1 MKMIP
6 ATDRVIKLR
15 AAALHAP
22 VLERSIRNTYRP
34 ERAGLLFVEGWAA
47 ASTIPTVS
55 LRRAQAEAYVLRNM
69 PPVINSDELIV
80 GCPDFSPLS
89 EDEVRRLVKIEKSG
103 HAIPWAGGLSS
114 HMALDFEKLLNMGVN
129 GLIQEIK
136 EHRASLDMNMPECI
150 EKDEFYQGCLAELY
164 GLLTT
169 AERYVEYARFL
180 AQSASPER
188 ASELEQIAGILEH
201 VPAKPAR
208 TFREALQSI
217 RFYLFTLWGLFQMGR
232 PDQYLLPFYQADLAA
247 GHMTPESALELIDC
261 FNFLYS
267 YQLPTATSSGLMIG
281 GRDKNGVNVA
291 NDLTRL
297 FLQSIGHVRLAY
309 PSVGLCV
316 HRETPD
322 DLLDLSVKLL
332 SEGCSHPALFNDEF
346 IIKGLLKLG
355 LPVEDARN
363 YTHSCCVE
371 ITPCAKSGVW
381 ISSPYHNLLGIFME
395 FLSEHSDFGSFDN
408 LLIAYRSRLREK
420 VEAAASH
427 QNLLQLERSRIG
439 GESLLA
445 ACLVH
450 DCLKTGCSLD
460 QGGAVYNYI
469 CPTFI
474 GMANLVDSLAT
485 INLLVFKEKEI
496 TLAEL
501 LRVLKDNYKGNEPL
515 RKRIINKLPHYG
527 NNEPLTDQLA
537 QIITDM
543 LAHIGDGLKT
553 FRGAALVP
561 SLFSYLEHER
571 LGQQTMATPD
581 GRLACSPL
589 ADSVG
594 AVQGRDK
601 HGPTAAILSATCWDH
616 TPFIG
621 GTAVNMKFGKSQMS
635 GEVAAKMKALIETFM
650 EKGGFELQ
658 INCVNRETLLK
669 ALEHPENHADLL
681 VRIGG
686 YSDYFTRLSSKMQTE
701 IIARTEHIL

>member
-1 MKMIP
+1 MNLIP
-6 ATDRVIKLR
+6 ATDRVVKLR
-15 AAALHAP
+15 KAALRAP
-22 VLERSIRNTYRP
+22 VFECSIGIFRP
-34 ERAGLLFVEGWAA
+34 ERVRLLFLEGWAA
-47 ASTIPTVS
+47 AATIPTCR

-69 PPVINSDELIV
+69 PPVINPDELIV
-80 GCPDFSPLS
+80 GCPDFSPLT
-89 EDEVRRLVKIEKSG
+89 EDEIRRSEKVASAG
-103 HAIPWAGGLSS
+103 HAIPGAGGLSS
-114 HMALDFEKLLNMGVN
+114 HMALDFEKLLTVGVN
-129 GLIQEIK
+129 GLIKEIK
-136 EHRASLDMNMPECI
+136 ARRAAFDLNLPEHIA
-150 EKDEFYQGCLAELY
+150 KDEFYQGCLVELE
-164 GLLTT
+164 GLLT
-169 AERYVEYARFL
+169 AAGRYVEHARLL

-188 ASELEQIAGILEH
+188 AAELEQIAGILEQ

-232 PDQYLLPFYQADLAA
+232 PDQYLLPYYQADLAA
-247 GHMTPESALELIDC
+247 GRLTPESALELIDC
-261 FNFLYS
+261 FSFLYS
-267 YQLPTATSSGLMIG
+267 YQLPTATSIGLMVG
-281 GRDKNGVNVA
+281 GRDKNGGNVA

-309 PSVGLCV
+309 PSIGLCV
-316 HRETPD
+316 HQETPD
-322 DLLDLSVKLL
+322 DLLDLSIKLL

-346 IIKGLLKLG
+346 ITRGLRKLG
-355 LPVEDARN
+355 LPEEDARN

-381 ISSPYHNLLGIFME
+381 ISSPYHNLPGILME
-395 FLSEHSDFGSFDN
+395 FLCERSDFGSFN
-408 LLIAYRSRLREK
+408 KLLAAYRCRLREN
-420 VEAAASH
+420 VEAAALR
-427 QNLLQLERSRIG
+427 QNLLQLERSRLG

-450 DCLKTGCSLD
+450 DCLETGRSLD
-460 QGGAVYNYI
+460 QGGAIYNYI
-469 CPTFI
+469 CPTFV
-474 GMANLVDSLAT
+474 GMANMVDSLAA

-501 LRVLKDNYKGNEPL
+501 VRILKDDYKGNEPL
-515 RKRIINKLPHYG
+515 RKRIITKLPHYG

-537 QIITDM
+537 QKITDM
-543 LAHIGDGLKT
+543 LTHIGAGLKT
-553 FRGAALVP
+553 FRGATLVP

-581 GRLACSPL
+581 GRLAGFPL

-621 GTAVNMKFGKSQMS
+621 GTALNLKFGKSQMS
-635 GEVAAKMKALIETFM
+635 GEAATKMKALIKTFM
-650 EKGGFELQ
+650 ERGGFELQ
-658 INCVNRETLLK
+658 INSVDRETLLK
-669 ALEHPENHADLL
+669 ARESPENYGDLL

-686 YSDYFTRLSSKMQTE
+686 YSDYFTRLSPKMQVE
-701 IIARTEHIL
+701 IIARTEHVF